1 MIYLYSFPYIMMYLY
16 SFRFIL
22 DCSFSIIVGHIYL
35 VDSPLYKNFLFKFF
49 KREMINSFEYFYHCI
64 SLWEQFIVFE
74 RQSRYIVIPFLSF
87 WMVLFQ
93 QQLLVLIRLGC
104 HPRQASYV
112 KFKKNRLILINFF
125 EYSSHYIKRPYL
137 TYLSSF
143 GRVKYIT
150 KHSLV
155 LVVCHKLIIA
165 CMLQAWNYG

>member
-16 SFRFIL
+16 SFPFIL

-74 RQSRYIVIPFLSF
+74 RQSRYIFIPFLSF

-112 KFKKNRLILINFF
+112 KFKKKRLILINFF
-125 EYSSHYIKRPYL
+125 EYSSHYIKKTIL
-137 TYLSSF
+137 NLSKQFWQSK
-143 GRVKYIT
+143 VYHQT
-150 KHSLV
+150 QLV